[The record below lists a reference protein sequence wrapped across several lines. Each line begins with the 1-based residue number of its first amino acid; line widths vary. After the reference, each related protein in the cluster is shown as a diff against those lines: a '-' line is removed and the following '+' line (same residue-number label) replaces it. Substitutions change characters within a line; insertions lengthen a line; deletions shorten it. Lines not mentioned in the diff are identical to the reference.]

1 MNGHGKVLNVLGILA
16 LVLLRAADPSCDG
29 WDSTP
34 GCSGP
39 VPPSWG
45 IRISLDPTTLTLQ
58 PNSTGTVTLT
68 ITPLGG
74 LYGTVWLSLDHDP
87 FPCPDPTAWCDVR
100 ISPNMVDIPSGSG
113 PVRVPLSVTIG
124 SIPPGTYVLR
134 LNAYAYRL
142 SDSARLV
149 LQVTGP

>member
-16 LVLLRAADPSCDG
+16 LVLLRAADPSWDG

-34 GCSGP
+34 GC
-39 VPPSWG
+39 
-45 IRISLDPTTLTLQ
+45 
-58 PNSTGTVTLT
+58 N
-68 ITPLGG
+68 
-74 LYGTVWLSLDHDP
+74 GTVWLSLDHDP
-87 FPCPDPTAWCDVR
+87 FPCSDTTVWCDVR
-100 ISPNMVDIPSGSG
+100 ISPSMVDIPSGSG

-142 SDSARLV
+142 SDSDRLV